1 MARRNDEAKPDGLPP
16 MAAAMLVRSLVA
28 RPELAEA
35 ALANEAER
43 GLLADFPRIYTEA
56 GLRRSP
62 IVRAEFEHATVIGH
76 PGEAL
81 TIGLRKHWGAFRGF
95 RPLRVDDPVD
105 PFYVLFVLHDS
116 NPYQRRVMQRKA
128 MKRRLPKDLRRW
140 VNQAYRRPRRDF
152 LAKLP
157 EDAAAAIRR
166 ALGLDPVGFWRAA
179 RGTLDLGLPSAP
191 VQLLLFADAD
201 DAIAPRWRK

>member
-35 ALANEAER
+35 ALANEAVR

-56 GLRRSP
+56 GLRQSP

-81 TIGLRKHWGAFRGF
+81 AIGLRKNWGAFRGF

-105 PFYVLFVLHDS
+105 PFYVLYLFKDS
-116 NPYQRRVMQRKA
+116 SPYNRRVTQRKA

-140 VNQAYRRPRRDF
+140 VNEAYRRPRRDF
-152 LAKLP
+152 LARLP
-157 EDAAAAIRR
+157 EDAAVAIRR
-166 ALGLDPVGFWRAA
+166 SLGLDPVAFWRAA
-179 RGTLDLGLPSAP
+179 RGTLDLGLPAPP
-191 VQLLLFADAD
+191 VQLTLFGDAE